1 MNDQEG
7 IINNELSSS
16 NQLKGLTIFT
26 AAIFIIGEMSGTG
39 VLSLPISIDQSG
51 WTGLAMVLICC
62 VLSGYCGFRLSS
74 CWTMLLEKNEELR
87 EGVRDPFPVIAYEA
101 AGKLGR
107 RIVEVAVY
115 IQLFGVSVIFLLIAA
130 ANIHSLL
137 SNIVIQFCDWTI
149 IIAILMCPV
158 SMLGTPKDF
167 WPIAVGAAIFTAIA
181 CLFIFIQTMRQSIHS
196 SNHPSEVTFKSFFIS
211 FGTILFC
218 FGGAAMFPSTLMR
231 IFLNNNLHLS
241 NLIFIKKLFNLI

>member
-1 MNDQEG
+1 MEDNEG
-7 IINNELSSS
+7 ILSDGLSSS
-16 NQLKGLTIFT
+16 TQLKGLTIFT

-39 VLSLPISIDQSG
+39 VLSLPISINQSG
-51 WTGLAMVLICC
+51 WTGVAMVLICC
-62 VLSGYCGFRLSS
+62 VLSGYCGFRLST

-87 EGVRDPFPVIAYEA
+87 EGVRDPFPVIAFEA
-101 AGKLGR
+101 AGKIGR
-107 RIVEVAVY
+107 RVVEVAVY

-137 SNIVIQFCDWTI
+137 PHIVLKFCDWTI
-149 IIAILMCPV
+149 IIAVLMCPV

-181 CLFIFIQTMRQSIHS
+181 CLFIFIQTMRESVDS
-196 SNHPSEVTFKSFFIS
+196 NNHPGEVTFKSFFIS

-218 FGGAAMFPSTLMR
+218 FGGAAMFPS
-231 IFLNNNLHLS
+231 
-241 NLIFIKKLFNLI
+241 KQ